1 MKKILTM
8 ALIGGLFAAS
18 CSKKE
23 NTYQQDSNTML
34 AEPEVTVSDTAQTTS
49 DKASLGTPMPKA
61 DSTAVNDSAAVK

>member
-23 NTYQQDSNTML
+23 NTYQQDSNTMM
-34 AEPEVTVSDTAQTTS
+34 AEPEVIVSDSPQTS
-49 DKASLGTPMPKA
+49 ADQASLARPMPKA
-61 DSTAVNDSAAVK
+61 DSTAVSDSAAAK